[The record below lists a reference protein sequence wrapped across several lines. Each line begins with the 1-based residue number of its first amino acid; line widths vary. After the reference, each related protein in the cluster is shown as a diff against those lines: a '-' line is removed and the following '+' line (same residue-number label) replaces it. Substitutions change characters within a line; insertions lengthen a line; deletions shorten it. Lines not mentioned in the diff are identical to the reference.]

1 LIAPKHSKT
10 LNPFPHASPLSSHS
24 FSSHASIPNQ
34 AQLLSLPHVSYFN
47 HFLGGKKS
55 LFNFSLSLLSPT
67 SIVLHAR
74 GKVRSTLFPLS
85 CLMLP
90 SLFKQ
95 KEKSIQFLFFLFIS
109 CFHSSLG
116 KRKSLFDSSPSFSS
130 PTSIGG
136 RKIWALVFPF
146 HVMFPL
152 LFTREEDLVWLL
164 SLDSLAPGCVI

>member
-1 LIAPKHSKT
+1 MPLLFPPIPSHHMLPFLIK
-10 LNPFPHASPLSSHS
+10 LNSS
-24 FSSHASIPNQ
+24 
-34 AQLLSLPHVSYFN
+34 LSLPQVSYFN

-55 LFNFSLSLLSPT
+55 PFNFSLSLLSPI
-67 SIVLHAR
+67 SIALQAR
-74 GKVRSTLFPLS
+74 GKVHTTLFLPS

-90 SLFKQ
+90 SLFSQ
-95 KEKSIQFLFFLFIS
+95 EEKSIRFLFFPFVS
-109 CFHSSLG
+109 CFHSSSSG
-116 KRKSLFDSSPSFSS
+116 RKSPFDSSPSFSS

-146 HVMFPL
+146 HLMFPL